1 MAHCKAPEQPM
12 PIPTASMAHLKIQ
25 SPDPSSPAS
34 RPSMQDPNGTWLLE
48 KHLSS
53 NIPLLLKLQKIPF
66 LIRHAITSSPVHLI
80 LTQYTE
86 TDAKGQAQTH
96 LDLIQRTAGTLSL
109 PVIEDK
115 RVLDWVEREHED
127 IVFGKL
133 LTRSVFVRGNVS
145 DKGAVRPDLEVN
157 VRVREG
163 QEVIE
168 RFLRGEIDVD
178 GGQTDGF
185 LVEEEEGVETG
196 ADEGGKGLWVH
207 TLEINEKSAWRAETV
222 WGFEMVKGERYLTSR
237 VVVAN
242 GKGKYQ
248 LGRMVFKFLSRED

>member
-1 MAHCKAPEQPM
+1 MAQCKAPEQPI
-12 PIPTASMAHLKIQ
+12 PIPATSMADLKIQ
-25 SPDPSSPAS
+25 SPDARPAS
-34 RPSMQDPNGTWLLE
+34 RPSMQDLNGTWVLE
-48 KHLSS
+48 THLSS

-86 TDAKGQAQTH
+86 TNAKGQNQTH
-96 LDLIQRTAGTLSL
+96 LDLVQRTAGSLTL
-109 PVIEDK
+109 PVIQDK
-115 RVLDWVEREHED
+115 RVLDWIEREHED
-127 IVFGKL
+127 FVFGKV

-145 DKGAVRPDLEVN
+145 DKGVAKPDFEVK
-157 VRVREG
+157 VHVKDG

-178 GGQTDGF
+178 GSETGEF
-185 LVEEEEGVETG
+185 LVEGEVGNGVDEER
-196 ADEGGKGLWVH
+196 KGLWVH
-207 TLEINEKSAWRAETV
+207 TLEINEKSAWTAETV

-237 VVVAN
+237 VVVVN

-248 LGRMVFKFLSRED
+248 LGRMVFRFLSREV

>member
-1 MAHCKAPEQPM
+1 MAQVKALEQPM
-12 PIPTASMAHLKIQ
+12 PIPTASMADLKIQ

-80 LTQYTE
+80 LTQYTKTNAE
-86 TDAKGQAQTH
+86 GQKQTH
-96 LDLIQRTAGTLSL
+96 LDLIQRTAGSLSL

-127 IVFGKL
+127 FVFGRV
-133 LTRSVFVRGNVS
+133 LTRSVFVRGSVS
-145 DKGAVRPDLEVN
+145 DKGAARPDFDVN
-157 VRVREG
+157 VRVKEG

-178 GGQTDGF
+178 EGQTDGF
-185 LVEEEEGVETG
+185 LVEKEE
-196 ADEGGKGLWVH
+196 GKGLWVH
-207 TLEINEKSAWRAETV
+207 TLEINEKSAWTAETV
-222 WGFEMVKGERYLTSR
+222 WGFEVVKGERYLTSR
-237 VVVAN
+237 VVVVN

-248 LGRMVFKFLSRED
+248 LGRMVFKFLSRVV

>member
-1 MAHCKAPEQPM
+1 MAQCKAPEQPM
-12 PIPTASMAHLKIQ
+12 PIPTASMADLKIQ
-25 SPDPSSPAS
+25 SPDPNSPAS

-86 TDAKGQAQTH
+86 TDAKGQEQTH

-127 IVFGKL
+127 FVFGKL
-133 LTRSVFVRGNVS
+133 LTRSMFVRGSIS
-145 DKGAVRPDLEVN
+145 DSGVVRPDFEVN
-157 VRVREG
+157 VHVKEG

-178 GGQTDGF
+178 GDQTDGL
-185 LVEEEEGVETG
+185 LVEEEGVGTG
-196 ADEGGKGLWVH
+196 AAEEGKGLWVH
-207 TLEINEKSAWRAETV
+207 TLEINEKSAWTAETV
-222 WGFEMVKGERYLTSR
+222 WGFEVVKGERYLTSR
-237 VVVAN
+237 VVVVN

-248 LGRMVFKFLSRED
+248 LGRMVFKFLSREV